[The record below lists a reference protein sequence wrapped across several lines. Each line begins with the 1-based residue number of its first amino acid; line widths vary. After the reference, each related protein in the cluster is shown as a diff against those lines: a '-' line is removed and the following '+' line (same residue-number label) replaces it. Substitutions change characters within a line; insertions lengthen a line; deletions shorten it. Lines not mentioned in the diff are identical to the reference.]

1 MVQLKSKFDNVSQEN
16 IIQKLT
22 EMNCPVYQK
31 TIVQEIVSAAKV
43 LY

>member
-22 EMNCPVYQK
+22 EMNYFVHQK
-31 TIVQEIVSAAKV
+31 TIVQEIISAAKV